1 MQIRRYTYNVKSLE
15 LFQKVLQYSFIVS
28 IIILLCVAL
37 TYGQSNGSFSGNIK
51 DNAGAAVAG
60 AAVKIKSEKTGSERS
75 AITNAEGFFS
85 IQEVPAGVY
94 KVSASLNGFKTA
106 QINSVELA
114 VGQTRTVDLTLEIG
128 DVAAVV
134 DVVSDESLPVIDQS
148 SNRLGVNISAKEV
161 EQLPVNGRNYSQL
174 YLNAPGAVNTG
185 TGNFNELRF
194 NGRSNQQNQTKIDG
208 IEASAIFDA
217 SPGYVTVQGS
227 QFRLATSIE
236 NIQEFRV
243 ESSNY
248 PAESGTGTGGQITVI
263 GKSGGNKFKGSLFH
277 YIRNN
282 VFDAR
287 NFFDGAEKS
296 PLRLNQFGG
305 SLGGPI
311 IKKKLFFFGSYEGLR
326 QRAGFNVIESTPS
339 TAVRDFVTFYNG
351 AGGDPRGEAARL
363 ALGISSTDAD
373 AAQARINAL
382 RATGIINTFTI
393 GNGSAFNVGGLNN
406 SAQLIQANRTAKLDE
421 NAFSGRIDY
430 AISEK
435 FNFYARYQQSR
446 GNLLSPDGAS
456 GRFISAKQTPDN
468 FVASLSQVYG
478 TSIINETKFGINR
491 ASTDLSTVV
500 PTVSGLNG
508 IDLSSTSFRLTG
520 NIVSPGVNGGAPTG
534 FSEPGGLTRQSSA
547 GNGRAQ
553 PIRPVSYSFIDN
565 LSLTKG
571 NHTIKFG
578 GEVRLLKVRFDQLGG
593 TVYSYGNIRDFVLN
607 QNVTAAFIGD
617 LSAPGDFRIATDPIT
632 TFSRT
637 QNGLSTG
644 QQYYL
649 IGYGQD
655 EWRIK
660 SNLVLSYGLRY
671 EFYSVNKEKD
681 NRAIIL
687 DAATGKI
694 LPSDNK
700 FYQTA
705 GNNFGPRLGLT
716 WTPSFLGGK
725 TVIRGGGGLFYGP
738 GQYEDLIQPI
748 ESNVFRS
755 TQTIAGG
762 LSSTTG
768 SAVSSTTAVQSRF
781 TPRAYDTTGYRVP
794 ERVGQYGISVQTE
807 LPGSTVL
814 TVGYVGSQ
822 GRNLFLRSVTN
833 TILPGQTVIQNG
845 TALPTGVGVVN
856 RCNNPLTNGQCI
868 GVVNNVQ
875 SQIIGVTTIRQFD
888 IVGKRLDTATGT
900 IVIDPTAVLQPFGE
914 VDYKT
919 SGGRDSYNS
928 LQIQI
933 NRRFTQGLT
942 LNAQYQFGK
951 SYGNT
956 QGSNDAN
963 TVQNPFDFAAEFGNN
978 TFDVRHTAN
987 ITALY
992 ELPFGENKKFKLG
1005 GISNILLGGWQI
1017 GGVYNGRAGSPL
1029 NVLITRADTVA
1040 VCQNSAGCT
1049 VGTTAVP
1056 QGFVISQ
1063 PATINAT
1070 TPLPTGFIVV
1080 VNTPGGNASRNTR
1093 RPNLVAGVNPFL
1105 TIDGTNLRFLNPAAF
1120 STPAPGTYG
1129 NLPRNFLKGPQFH
1142 QLDIT
1147 FQKRFKINERTNIEF
1162 RSEIYNIL
1170 NRANFAN
1177 PSATLPNNLS
1187 GAATSLQPNTPF
1199 STANSGQFGVING
1212 TVGRTVGLGTNRQIQ
1227 FALRLNF

>member
-1 MQIRRYTYNVKSLE
+1 MQIRRYSYNVRSLE
-15 LFQKVLQYSFIVS
+15 LFQSILQYSFIIS
-28 IIILLCVAL
+28 IMVLLCVAA
-37 TYGQSNGSFSGNIK
+37 TYGQSNGSFSGIIK
-51 DNAGAAVAG
+51 DNTGAIVTG
-60 AAVKIKSEKTGSERS
+60 ATVKVKSEKTGSERS
-75 AITNAEGFFS
+75 TITNQEGFFS
-85 IQEVPAGVY
+85 IQEVPPGIY
-94 KVSASLNGFKTA
+94 KITATLSGFKTA
-106 QINSVELA
+106 QINSLEVA
-114 VGQTRTVDLTLEIG
+114 VGQIRTADITLEIG
-128 DVAAVV
+128 EVTAVV
-134 DVVSDESLPVIDQS
+134 DVVSDESLPTIDQS

-208 IEASAIFDA
+208 VEASAIFDA

-277 YIRNN
+277 YIRNDI
-282 VFDAR
+282 FDAR

-311 IKKKLFFFGSYEGLR
+311 LKDKLFFFGSYEGLR

-339 TAVRDFVTFYNG
+339 TAVRDFVGFYNG
-351 AGGDPRGEAARL
+351 AAGDARGEAARL
-363 ALGISSTDAD
+363 ALGISTADAD

-382 RATGIINTFTI
+382 RATGIINSFTP
-393 GNGSAFNVGGLNN
+393 GNGTAFSVGGLNN
-406 SAQLIQANRTAKLDE
+406 SAQLIQANRTAILDE
-421 NAFSGRIDY
+421 DAFSGRIDY
-430 AISEK
+430 KINER
-435 FNFYARYQQSR
+435 FTFYSRYQQSR
-446 GNLLSPDGAS
+446 GKLLSPDGAS

-478 TSIINETKFGINR
+478 NSTVNETKFGINR

-500 PTVSGLNG
+500 PAVSGLSG
-508 IDLSSTSFRLTG
+508 IDLASTSFRLTG

-565 LSLTKG
+565 LSWTKG
-571 NHTIKFG
+571 NHNFKFG
-578 GEVRLLKVRFDQLGG
+578 GEVRLLKVSFDQLGG
-593 TVYSYGNIRDFVLN
+593 TVYSYGNLRDFVLN

-617 LSAPGDFRIATDPIT
+617 LSTPGNFSIATDPIT

-637 QNGLSTG
+637 QTGLSTG
-644 QQYYL
+644 EQHYL

-660 SNLVLSYGLRY
+660 PNLVLSYGLRY
-671 EFYSVNKEKD
+671 EFYSVNREKN
-681 NRAIIL
+681 NRAIVL

-694 LPSDNK
+694 LPSDTN
-700 FYQTA
+700 FYKTA
-705 GNNFGPRLGLT
+705 NNNFGPRIGLT
-716 WTPSFLGGK
+716 WTPAFLGGK

-755 TQTIAGG
+755 TQTVAGG
-762 LSSTTG
+762 LSATTG
-768 SAVSSTTAVQSRF
+768 SLVSNTAVVQSRF
-781 TPRAYDTTGYRVP
+781 TPRAYDTNGYRVP

-845 TALPTGVGVVN
+845 TALPTGFGVVN
-856 RCNNPLTNGQCI
+856 RCSIAPVNGVC
-868 GVVNNVQ
+868 GG
-875 SQIIGVTTIRQFD
+875 QIVGVTTIRQFD
-888 IVGKRLDTATGT
+888 VVGKRLDTATGT
-900 IVIDPTAVLQPFGE
+900 IVVDPTAVLQPFGE

-919 SGGRDSYNS
+919 SGGRDHYNS

-978 TFDVRHTAN
+978 TFDVRQTGN

-992 ELPFGENKKFKLG
+992 ELPIGKGKRYELNGLA
-1005 GISNILLGGWQI
+1005 NALLGGWQI

-1049 VGTTAVP
+1049 VGTSNVP

-1093 RPNLVAGVNPFL
+1093 RPNIVTGVNPFL
-1105 TIDGTNLRFLNPAAF
+1105 TIEGSNLRFLNPAAF
-1120 STPAPGTYG
+1120 ATPAPGTYG
-1129 NLPRNFLKGPQFH
+1129 NLPRNLLKGPQFH

-1147 FQKRFKINERTNIEF
+1147 LQKRFKINERTNIEF

-1212 TVGRTVGLGTNRQIQ
+1212 TVGRTVGLGTNRQLQ